1 MPSKWCHNTCS
12 YKMLIFSWTKVKEC
26 AEKAEISAI
35 PGGGAASA
43 AAKPAAT
50 ATTSTDGG
58 KKEAPAKKPAQKQ
71 AKPAADTA
79 KPASSGG
86 VSFVLTKSHHVTLLK
101 AHTDLIHWWEIFEG
115 EHNLSSVG
123 GTCLPPLWP
132 RFESP
137 SLNKVCLFFS
147 WIRTYCSAQLGFLC
161 SIKKEIVCQK
171 HSPVLN
177 TKLCQKPL
185 LPVLLPNCWDDLV
198 F

>member
-1 MPSKWCHNTCS
+1 MP
-12 YKMLIFSWTKVKEC
+12 IFFSLTKVKEC

-43 AAKPAAT
+43 AAKPAAA

-86 VSFVLTKSHHVTLLK
+86 VSFVLTRSHSPCDSLESTHRFYTLMRNLK
-101 AHTDLIHWWEIFEG
+101 G

-132 RFESP
+132 KFESP

-147 WIRTYCSAQLGFLC
+147 
-161 SIKKEIVCQK
+161 
-171 HSPVLN
+171 
-177 TKLCQKPL
+177 
-185 LPVLLPNCWDDLV
+185 
-198 F
+198 